1 MRGSVPVIGVKYIF
15 VFCFLFF
22 GCKKVGQVVRSAKKE
37 VKGLI
42 FLALF
47 RTTFPKTRTTLS
59 QKGRFRTTFL
69 SDARTKTPFSKT
81 FSRFGP
87 IMWYESGT

>member
-1 MRGSVPVIGVKYIF
+1 M
-15 VFCFLFF
+15 
-22 GCKKVGQVVRSAKKE
+22 GQVVRSAKKE

-87 IMWYESGT
+87 IMWYELGTGLYEP